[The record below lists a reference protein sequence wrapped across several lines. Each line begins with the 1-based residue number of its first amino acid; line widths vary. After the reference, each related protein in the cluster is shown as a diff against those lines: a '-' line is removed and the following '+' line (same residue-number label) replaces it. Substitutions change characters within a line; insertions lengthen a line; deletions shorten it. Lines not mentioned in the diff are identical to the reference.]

1 MALPLVEDSRLW
13 VYIGMAAVL
22 TLTPGADT
30 ALVVRSTLSRGRKA
44 ALFTVFGIC
53 LGLLIHSIASALG
66 LSLILSQSAAAFD
79 FIKVVGS
86 LYLCWLGAQSL
97 WSAFKGNGQG
107 GFLPLQSETASRS
120 KWMAFS
126 EGLFTNL
133 LNPKVVLFYLTFLP
147 QFISPQG
154 SALRQSVF
162 LGLIHIVMGL
172 VWLSAFAI
180 FLDRVSGFL
189 LRDAVRRRLEAV
201 TGALLMTLGLR
212 LAFDSRLRS

>member
-1 MALPLVEDSRLW
+1 MPLAQDSRLW
-13 VYIGMAAVL
+13 VYVGMAAIL

-30 ALVVRSTLSRGRKA
+30 ALVVRSTLARGRKA
-44 ALFTVFGIC
+44 ALFTVLGISA
-53 LGLLIHSIASALG
+53 GLLIHSIASALG

-79 FIKVVGS
+79 FIRFAGA
-86 LYLCWLGAQSL
+86 LYLCWLGFQSL
-97 WSAFKGNGQG
+97 RTALTGKGQG
-107 GFLPLQSETASRS
+107 AFVPAQVRTEGT
-120 KWMAFS
+120 WIAFS

-147 QFISPQG
+147 QFISPEG

-189 LRDAVRRRLEAV
+189 LRDSVRRRLEAA
-201 TGALLMTLGLR
+201 TGGLLMMLGLR
-212 LAFDSRLRS
+212 LALDSGSRIRT